1 MEPNRLIISS
11 LLAGTPERMG
21 GWLQRVGLWQ
31 SFRGKWG
38 EKRRSEE
45 RKRKREREGES
56 TEGTSN
62 DVEVSCK
69 NKQLDPLSAHPLF
82 IATASWGTPPVYFPS
97 ADSS

>member
-1 MEPNRLIISS
+1 
-11 LLAGTPERMG
+11 MG
-21 GWLQRVGLWQ
+21 GCRGWGYGRVLGGNG
-31 SFRGKWG
+31 GKKG
-38 EKRRSEE
+38 GQKKE
-45 RKRKREREGES
+45 REREREGES

-69 NKQLDPLSAHPLF
+69 NKQLDPLSAQPLF